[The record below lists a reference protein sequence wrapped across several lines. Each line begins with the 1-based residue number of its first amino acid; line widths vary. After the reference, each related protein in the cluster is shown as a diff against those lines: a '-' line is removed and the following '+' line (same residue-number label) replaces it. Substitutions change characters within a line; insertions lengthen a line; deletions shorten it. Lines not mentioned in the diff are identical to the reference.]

1 MSIFS
6 ALNISASGLTAE
18 RVRMDVIASNITNAE
33 ATRTSKG
40 GPYIRKVVLFAEK
53 LDKEISKNGSIDKKL
68 SGVEVSKIMEDKVTP
83 LKSVYNPSHP
93 DADENGYVLMPNVN
107 ILNEMVDL
115 ITASRSFE
123 ANVTAINT
131 EKQMYMKALE
141 IGR

>member
-83 LKSVYNPSHP
+83 FKSVYNPSHP